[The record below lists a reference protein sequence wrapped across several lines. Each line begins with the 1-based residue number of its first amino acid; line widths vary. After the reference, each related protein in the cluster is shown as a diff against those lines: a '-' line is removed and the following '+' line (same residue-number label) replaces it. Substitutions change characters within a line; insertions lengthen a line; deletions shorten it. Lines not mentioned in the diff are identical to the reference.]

1 MAKKD
6 EVEKELRQSVD
17 KIRDL
22 REVIEELEKQLDT
35 KSKIE
40 VELRQVCILKI
51 YILVLFLSLCL
62 CMYSIWLPTL
72 VWTNEKT
79 QCRCF
84 LGKISIIWFKVSW
97 HI

>member
-22 REVIEELEKQLDT
+22 REVIDELEKQLDA

-40 VELRQVCILKI
+40 VELRQVRILKM
-51 YILVLFLSLCL
+51 YILVLFLCLCL
-62 CMYSIWLPTL
+62 CIYIVP
-72 VWTNEKT
+72 
-79 QCRCF
+79 
-84 LGKISIIWFKVSW
+84 G
-97 HI
+97 

>member
-40 VELRQVCILKI
+40 VELRQVCI
-51 YILVLFLSLCL
+51 
-62 CMYSIWLPTL
+62 
-72 VWTNEKT
+72 
-79 QCRCF
+79 
-84 LGKISIIWFKVSW
+84 
-97 HI
+97 